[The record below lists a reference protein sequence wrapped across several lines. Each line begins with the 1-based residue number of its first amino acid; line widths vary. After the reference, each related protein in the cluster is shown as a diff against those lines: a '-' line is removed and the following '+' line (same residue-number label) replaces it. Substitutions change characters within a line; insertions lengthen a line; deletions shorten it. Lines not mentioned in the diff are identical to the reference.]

1 MAAYAG
7 RGQGQRGRQPRAW
20 RSPGLP
26 ERVAAVRGPP
36 KRPRRGRPPQAEAPQ
51 GEGRYRLRGA
61 AEVCSP
67 AQEAPGWP
75 VLAPVGPAKG
85 TDAAIRQASQAQPN
99 PVAPGLRGLTKP
111 AAIRPVGR
119 EPPARSAALALLIGV
134 GVLVYGV
141 LPRQGRL
148 SRRAPARHGPGHQG
162 LTDTPAAAVVC
173 ALVTPG
179 RLVHCAVAPLPS
191 FQGQGG
197 ED

>member
-1 MAAYAG
+1 VG
-7 RGQGQRGRQPRAW
+7 V
-20 RSPGLP
+20 SPGLGVLLACP
-26 ERVAAVRGPP
+26 SGSQRSGARQSGRGVAG
-36 KRPRRGRPPQAEAPQ
+36 RRRRRPPRA
-51 GEGRYRLRGA
+51 RA
-61 AEVCSP
+61 AIVCAGLQRSAAP

-75 VLAPVGPAKG
+75 VLAPPVGPAKG
-85 TDAAIRQASQAQPN
+85 TDAAIRQASQAQPS